1 MIGDG
6 DGHAEAVNGHDYT
19 VLYTVVMTLYHLT
32 VCTQTTQ
39 YVSLNGIEQLSKR

>member
-19 VLYTVVMTLYHLT
+19 VLYTVVMALYRLT
-32 VCTQTTQ
+32 VCTQTTR
-39 YVSLNGIEQLSKR
+39 YVFLNGIKQPSKR